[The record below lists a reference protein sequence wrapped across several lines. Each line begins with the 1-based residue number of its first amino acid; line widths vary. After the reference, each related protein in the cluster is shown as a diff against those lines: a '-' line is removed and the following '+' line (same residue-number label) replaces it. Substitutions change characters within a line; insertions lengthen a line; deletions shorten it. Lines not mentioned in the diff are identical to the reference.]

1 MTKLRP
7 YQIPA
12 EVLLVAVTVT
22 TVLAFDRLFIGN
34 DYIRPLLITTFV
46 CHLVASI
53 SRRLPGGLA
62 TTVLATA
69 VALAVQ
75 VGLTYYPETTLLGL
89 PTADT
94 WSLARVDL
102 QGGWES
108 FQQVAPPA
116 IVEDGFLVAASV
128 GLWLLVVLSDW
139 AAFRLRSP
147 GEALLPGLGVLV
159 FITFFGRT
167 VASLRDAALFL
178 GAAIAFFA
186 AHRAGERVAN
196 GTWLGGNRTAAYAT
210 LLTWGALLGGVAV
223 AVGVYG
229 GPKLP
234 GSDESA
240 IIDIQEQGEGRRG
253 NRIVV
258 SPFVDIGKRLVEQ
271 ADVVAFSVRNS
282 QQSYY
287 RLTALDT
294 FDGSAWGSNA
304 DYRGADGTIDNTF
317 PIGLPEGKTNLVQQ
331 EFLIEQLGMVW
342 LPAVHQPRQL
352 EVPEGVEIKY
362 EPGSST
368 LIVDELRPNSDAL
381 QYRVIS
387 AIPDYDPADF
397 QTGATES
404 IDSDYLELPDDF
416 SQRARDLANEIT
428 IGLNTPYEKALAL
441 QNHFRDPTRY
451 SYSLDVPAGQS
462 MSAIDSFLES
472 GIGYCEQFAGTY
484 AAMARSVGLP
494 SRVVVGFTWGIQDPA
509 DPDRYVVRGEHA
521 HAWPEVFIAGAG
533 WVLFEPTPGRGSP
546 GNEDYTGVAAAQATS
561 DLPLEDELVEP
572 TPVGPNPS
580 FEDENLSPGLE
591 EFDFGAEDIEPVDNE
606 TPMQIN
612 LSRSALMLL
621 AALAAVMAI
630 VMGIPLLKDLLWR
643 RQAAATGSGRRR
655 IDMAWARVRNLA
667 AGLGFG
673 SEPGETSAEFADR
686 VGSRLKLDSE
696 DLHRLSEA
704 VTVSTFGPDEPGT
717 AQVEDAEE
725 LAATVEAELRRRTQT
740 SKLMAYDIDPR
751 PLLRPNRLKS
761 PRPAEAT
768 DPLLTATKD

>member
-7 YQIPA
+7 FQIPA
-12 EVLLVAVTVT
+12 EILLVAVTVT
-22 TVLAFDRLFIGN
+22 AVLAFDRLFIGN
-34 DYIRPLLITTFV
+34 DYIRPLLITAFV
-46 CHLVASI
+46 CHIVASI

-75 VGLTYYPETTLLGL
+75 IGLTYYPESTLLGL

-102 QGGWES
+102 QDGWQS

-159 FITFFGRT
+159 FVTFFGRT
-167 VASLRDAALFL
+167 VASLRDAAFFL
-178 GAAIAFFA
+178 AAAIAFFA
-186 AHRAGERVAN
+186 AHRAGERVAS
-196 GTWLGGNRTAAYAT
+196 GTWLGGNRTTAYGT
-210 LLTWGALLGGVAV
+210 LLGWGALLGAVAV
-223 AVGVYG
+223 AIGVYG

-234 GSDESA
+234 GSEESA

-271 ADVVAFSVRNS
+271 ADVVAFSVRSS
-282 QQSYY
+282 QESYY

-294 FDGSAWGSNA
+294 FDGDAWGSNA
-304 DYRGADGTIDNTF
+304 DYRGADGTIENTF
-317 PIGLPEGKTNLVQQ
+317 PIGLPEEKTNLVQQ
-331 EFLIEQLGMVW
+331 EFFVEQLGMVW

-352 EVPEGVEIKY
+352 ELPEGVEVKY

-368 LIVDELRPNSDAL
+368 LIVDEVRQTSDAL
-381 QYRVIS
+381 QYRVVS
-387 AIPDYDPADF
+387 AIPDYDPEDF

-404 IDSDYLELPDDF
+404 IDSAYFELPDDF
-416 SQRARDLANEIT
+416 SPRARDLAAEVT
-428 IGLNTPYEKALAL
+428 LGLTTPYEKALAL
-441 QNHFRDPTRY
+441 QNHFRNPSLY
-451 SYSLDVPAGQS
+451 SYSLDVPGGQS
-462 MSAIDSFLES
+462 LSAIDSFLES

-509 DPDRYVVRGEHA
+509 DPDRYVIRGEHA

-533 WVLFEPTPGRGSP
+533 WIAFEPTPGRGAP
-546 GNEDYTGVAAAQATS
+546 GNEEYTGVAAAQATS
-561 DLPLEDELVEP
+561 DVPLEDELAEP
-572 TPVGPNPS
+572 TPVGPNPA

-591 EFDFGAEDIEPVDNE
+591 EFDFGAEETEPVDNE
-606 TPMQIN
+606 TATQFNVGRGTLII
-612 LSRSALMLL
+612 LAILGLL
-621 AALAAVMAI
+621 MAI
-630 VMGIPLLKDLLWR
+630 IMGIPLLKDLLWR
-643 RQAAATGSGRRR
+643 RRAAATGSGRRR
-655 IDMAWARVRNLA
+655 IDFAWSRVRALA
-667 AGLGFG
+667 SGLGFG
-673 SEPGETSAEFADR
+673 TEPGETTTEFADR
-686 VGSRLKLDSE
+686 VGTRLKLDD
-696 DLHRLSEA
+696 DLQRLSEA

-717 AQVEDAEE
+717 ADVQEAEA
-725 LAATVEAELRRRTQT
+725 LAANVEAELRRRTQT
-740 SKLMAYDIDPR
+740 SKLIAYDMDPR
-751 PLLRPNRLKS
+751 PLLRPNRLKT
-761 PRPAEAT
+761 PAPVDAG
-768 DPLLTATKD
+768 DPLLLTDD